1 VAAIAGTA
9 AAALAV
15 EPHAPL
21 PQIRYE
27 LPADSQVS
35 IALYDKEGAIVRQLL
50 MAAPRKAGS
59 NVETWNGLDDKT
71 KPVAVGNYSWKLL
84 ASQGLKAEWIT
95 SLGSG
100 LMPGWQVMPGN
111 HVGAVCAAVD
121 DDGSFYVMGGCGECV
136 PEMAKIAPD
145 GRVLWSGSDLLE
157 ANNDGGAGLAAG
169 KLFTLVSNAKVIAV
183 DPATGRGLWKAT
195 TDWNDPRD
203 AWGPGCEVL
212 NLAARG
218 NQVVIGH
225 RDKNLVRWLNPVDGS
240 KLDEAVVPSPQALAL
255 DAAGNVLALSG
266 TRVVKFSRAR
276 KAATTVVANLI
287 APWRLAVDPANG
299 DILVAERGDSQQIKR
314 FAADGAPRAAYGRR
328 GGRLFGKYEPQDF
341 RGVTGIAADR
351 DGGFVVFEGRAAP
364 RRTAFFDRSGKH
376 LGEWHGGLHYAN
388 GGSGDPED
396 PSIVWYHS
404 GSGEV
409 VKSQVDFVHKRYKV
423 LETYKL
429 IGIGDGII
437 HSGNSMDCFLVR
449 HFRGRT
455 YLLNVNVEPRIAL
468 VDEAN
473 RRLVP
478 VVSSK
483 YFLLHDFQNP
493 AYTPR
498 VFLEAYF
505 GGTVPA
511 DPKYGGIKDAAKRE
525 AVFWTDLNGDGV
537 PQREEMVFSP
547 RKLMTWS
554 CARLWVDDNLNIF
567 TISEQPLVW
576 RPKGFAPGGAP
587 LYGGWADA
595 RAIGEKPKWF
605 DPLKVAWPAGSGVAP
620 LADGSLVGFFNNTEN
635 PFGKGIGTD
644 GIGGNFVVKWDKS
657 GKLVWCTGFHSADFG
672 AAPGE
677 ARFFWNIAGV
687 AHDCTVI
694 TDMQCYYLCKNLVH
708 VWDADGLW
716 VGRLL
721 EHPDLKAAPEQAYV
735 LATENFGGTLLE
747 VQPRH
752 RVPGLNTGD
761 VVFYGCGQ
769 NVTGVFRI
777 TGWDTFR
784 RAAGSVA
791 VSPAQAELAKGEAFR
806 AAAAKG
812 RAGKLSRVK
821 KFVAATL
828 PCLSTPPVLDGK
840 LDDEAW
846 KHAGLIDDFRTLP
859 AEEDKETLPTTVLA
873 GYDDHHLYLAVR
885 CAETG
890 LDKLRAVGSPVCL
903 DDSVELFIDRN
914 ADQHYYQVMVNSHG
928 DYAVCEG
935 WAPRPGMTLQAK
947 AGRETNAWVVELAI
961 PWKNLGA
968 TAPRPGD
975 KLGFNVVRNR
985 TVGGESHSNW
995 SPLCGNLNHSPQY
1008 FGALYAGDVLPREA
1022 VALREGRAF
1031 IRKLGPSPPVLDGSI
1046 DKWRNLRPLKVLD
1059 GTRPVADVYL
1069 GWKEDG
1075 LYAAFDVTTDR
1086 PWKNAAAFDMA
1097 FNGGAGCDVQMG
1109 SAADGRTGVVTGDVR
1124 FLAAPLGDK
1133 TQVVEFLCKLTPDRA
1148 DRDRAPRKYHT
1159 DAQGDSSF
1167 DRVALLAPGS
1177 AVAKPKR
1184 DGKGYVVEMRVP
1196 LRAPLRL
1203 ASGQRFKLD
1212 LSVILANKDGNR
1224 AELRLPWHSTSGDD
1238 MFVATDVVVET
1249 TLRPANW
1256 GEAELQ

>member
-1 VAAIAGTA
+1 M
-9 AAALAV
+9 
-15 EPHAPL
+15 

-27 LPADSQVS
+27 LQMDSKVS
-35 IALYDKEGAIVRQLL
+35 LAVYDQEGAIVRQLL
-50 MAAPRKAGS
+50 MAAPRNAGA
-59 NVETWNGLDDKT
+59 NVETWDGLDDKA

-100 LMPGWQVMPGN
+100 LTPGWQIMPGN

-136 PEMAKIAPD
+136 PEMAKITPD
-145 GRVLWSGSDLLE
+145 GRVLWSSSDLLE
-157 ANNDGGAGLAAG
+157 ANNDCGAGLAAG
-169 KLFTLVSNAKVIAV
+169 KLFTLVSDAKVIAV

-195 TDWNDPRD
+195 TDWNAPRD

-218 NQVVIGH
+218 DQVVISH
-225 RDKNLVRWLNPVDGS
+225 RDKNLVRWLNPADGS
-240 KLDEAVVPSPQALAL
+240 KLDETAVPIPQAIAL
-255 DAAGNVLALSG
+255 DSAGNVVAISG
-266 TRVVKFSRAR
+266 TSIVKFSRA
-276 KAATTVVANLI
+276 KKTPATLVANLV
-287 APWRLAVDPANG
+287 APWRLAVDPASG
-299 DILVAERGDSQQIKR
+299 DIFVAERGESQQIKR
-314 FAADGAPRAAYGRR
+314 FSAEGTLLAVYGRR
-328 GGRLFGKYEPQDF
+328 GGRLFGKYEPRDF
-341 RGVTGIAADR
+341 RGVTGIFADR
-351 DGGFVVFEGRAAP
+351 DGGFTVFEGRAAP
-364 RRTAFFDRSGKH
+364 RRTAFFDKSGNP

-388 GGSGDPED
+388 GGAGDPDD

-409 VKSQVDFVHKRYKV
+409 VRSQIDFVNKRYKV

-429 IGIGDGII
+429 IGIGNGII

-449 HFRGRT
+449 HFAGRT
-455 YLLNVNVEPRIAL
+455 YLVNVNVEPRIAL
-468 VDEAN
+468 VDEVN

-483 YFLLHDFQNP
+483 YFLLHDFENP

-498 VFLEAYF
+498 VFLDAYF
-505 GGTVPA
+505 GGAVPA
-511 DPKYGGIKDAAKRE
+511 SPKYGQVKDAAKRE
-525 AVFWTDLNGDGV
+525 AVFWTDLNGDGL

-554 CARLWVDDNLNIF
+554 CARLWTDENMNIY
-567 TISEQPLVW
+567 TVSERPIVW
-576 RPKGFAPGGAP
+576 RPKGWTSGGAP
-587 LYGGWADA
+587 LYGSWADA
-595 RAIGEKPKWF
+595 QPLADKPKWF
-605 DPLKVAWPAGSGVAP
+605 NPINVSWPAGSGVAP
-620 LADGSLVGFFNNTEN
+620 LSDGSLIGFFNSTEN

-644 GIGGNFVVKWDKS
+644 GLGGNFIVKWDRS
-657 GKLVWCTGFHSADFG
+657 GKAIWCTGFHSADFG

-687 AHDCTVI
+687 AHDCAVV

-708 VWDADGLW
+708 VWDPDGLW

-721 EHPDLKAAPEQAYV
+721 ENPDLRAAPEQAYV

-747 VQPRH
+747 VTPRH
-752 RVPGLNTGD
+752 KVPGLNTGD
-761 VVFYGCGQ
+761 VVFFGCGQ
-769 NVTGVFRI
+769 NVTSVFRI
-777 TGWDTFR
+777 TGWETFKR
-784 RAAGSVA
+784 GGGTVG
-791 VSPAQAELAKGEAFR
+791 VSLAQAELAKTEAFR

-812 RAGKLSRVK
+812 SAGKLSRVK

-828 PCLSTPPVLDGK
+828 PRLSTPPLLDGK
-840 LDDEAW
+840 LNDEAW
-846 KHAGLIDDFRTLP
+846 KRAGVVDDFRTLP
-859 AEEDKETLPTTVLA
+859 AEEDRETLPTTVFA
-873 GYDDHHLYLAVR
+873 GYDDNNLYLAIR
-885 CAETG
+885 CVESA

-914 ADQHYYQVMVNSHG
+914 ADQHYYQIMVNSKG
-928 DYAVCEG
+928 DYAVSEG
-935 WAPRPGMTLQAK
+935 WSARPGITLEVK
-947 AGRETNAWVVELAI
+947 AGHEPDAWIVEMAV
-961 PWKNLGA
+961 PWKTLGA
-968 TAPRPGD
+968 TAPKPGE

-985 TVGGESHSNW
+985 TVAGESHSNW
-995 SPLCGNLNHSPQY
+995 SPLLGNLNHSPQY
-1008 FGALYAGDVLPREA
+1008 FGALYAGDSLPREA

-1031 IRKLGPSPPVLDGSI
+1031 IRKLGPSPMVLDGSI
-1046 DKWRNLRPLKVLD
+1046 EKWRSFHPLKVLD
-1059 GTRPVADVYL
+1059 GTRPVANVYL

-1075 LYAAFDVTTDR
+1075 LHAAFDVSTDR

-1097 FNGGAGCDVQMG
+1097 FNGGAGCDLQIG
-1109 SAADGRTGVVTGDVR
+1109 PAADGRKNLVAGDAR
-1124 FLAAPLGDK
+1124 FLAAPLDGK
-1133 TQVVEFLCKLTPDRA
+1133 TQVVEFLGKLTPDLGE
-1148 DRDRAPRKYHT
+1148 RDRAPHKYHT
-1159 DAQGDSSF
+1159 DAQGDNAF
-1167 DRVALLAPGS
+1167 DRLALLAPGS
-1177 AVAKPKR
+1177 AVAKPKP

-1196 LRAPLRL
+1196 LRAPLKL

-1212 LSVILANKDGNR
+1212 ASVILANKDGNR